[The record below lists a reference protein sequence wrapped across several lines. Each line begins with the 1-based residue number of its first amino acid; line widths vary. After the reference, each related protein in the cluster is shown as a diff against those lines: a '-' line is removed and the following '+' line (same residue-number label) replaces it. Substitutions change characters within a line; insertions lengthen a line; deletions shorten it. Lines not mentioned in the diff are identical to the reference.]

1 MRYSNITEGIFIS
14 RPNRFIANVEINGT
28 ETAVHVKNT
37 GRCRELLLPGARIY
51 LEYFP
56 DSQHRRTAYDLIAV
70 EKSNGRLI
78 NMDSQVPNVLMKEWL
93 SNQNCSLIKPEYAY
107 GKSRLDFYFEKDHK
121 RYLMEVKGCT
131 LEVDGTGY
139 FPDAPTA
146 RGVKHLSHL
155 TQALHDACNPVLAF
169 VIQMDGVDRVLPNR
183 ATDPE
188 FADALLHAYKSGV
201 EIWFM
206 QCHVEPGAIE
216 IVSRTVFDGDFAVP
230 CKEV

>member
-1 MRYSNITEGIFIS
+1 MRYSNIVEGIFIS
-14 RPNRFIANVEINGT
+14 RPNRFIANVVISGT
-28 ETAVHVKNT
+28 ETVVHVKNT

-56 DSQHRRTAYDLIAV
+56 DSSHRRTAYDLIAV
-70 EKSNGRLI
+70 EKRNGRLI
-78 NMDSQVPNVLMKEWL
+78 NMDSQVPNVLVKEWL
-93 SNQNCSLIKPEYAY
+93 SNQNCSLIAPEYTY
-107 GKSRLDFYFEKDHK
+107 GKSRLDFYFEKDQK
-121 RYLMEVKGCT
+121 RFLMEVKGCT
-131 LEVDGTGY
+131 LEVDGIGY

-155 TQALHDACNPVLAF
+155 AQAVQDGYHPALAF
-169 VIQMDGVDRVLPNR
+169 VIQMDGVGRVLPNR

-206 QCHVEPGAIE
+206 QCHVEPDAIQ
-216 IVSRTVFDGDFAVP
+216 IVSRTVFDGDFEDPV
-230 CKEV
+230 KDG